1 MKSSA
6 KITIV
11 YINFSKDAKWKNMLD
26 LVRDPSVIIKL
37 LLRCLIDT
45 VRSVLIDIAFF
56 TLWDLSERRVVFKL
70 TGFQSTDVLF
80 VWSKWYQNK
89 SATVAPVAL
98 KEDLERYRFEAKPN
112 IKTYNNVINPKLNNT
127 FSGVDK

>member
-26 LVRDPSVIIKL
+26 LVRDPSLIIKL

-45 VRSVLIDIAFF
+45 VQSVLIDVGFI
-56 TLWDLSERRVVFKL
+56 TLLDLSERRVAIKL
-70 TGFQSTDVLF
+70 TGFQFTDVLF
-80 VWSKWYQNK
+80 VRSK
-89 SATVAPVAL
+89 
-98 KEDLERYRFEAKPN
+98 
-112 IKTYNNVINPKLNNT
+112 
-127 FSGVDK
+127 

>member
-11 YINFSKDAKWKNMLD
+11 YINFSKDATWKNILD
-26 LVRDPSVIIKL
+26 LVRDSSVIIKL

-45 VRSVLIDIAFF
+45 VRSVLMDIVFI
-56 TLWDLSERRVVFKL
+56 TLLDLSERRVVFKL

-80 VWSKWYQNK
+80 VRLKWY
-89 SATVAPVAL
+89 
-98 KEDLERYRFEAKPN
+98 
-112 IKTYNNVINPKLNNT
+112 
-127 FSGVDK
+127 